1 MKNNYFEILAGVDCA
16 DKIEKKGNFNYLSWP
31 FAIQQVAIKHPDWAY
46 EIKRFDGMPY
56 LKTELGYFVEVSV
69 TIDGIERSEI
79 MPVLDNRNKPVAVP
93 TTFEINTS
101 HKRCL
106 VKAIALHGLGLYIY
120 AGEDLPSEEFREEFS
135 EKEKK
140 QYHQLVSEVNDFGL
154 YDFWLSL
161 PEEKQNALY
170 NSFDEGTKV
179 AMKKQADTLVRSA
192 VNSIIELVAATD
204 LAVENGDDQAI
215 NEAIEDVASYKLI
228 KQMFFKK
235 LGNETQEYIKQ
246 LLKQG

>member
-1 MKNNYFEILAGVDCA
+1 MDKNYFEVLAGVDCA
-16 DKIEKKGNFNYLSWP
+16 DKIEKKGQFNYLSWP
-31 FAIQQVAIKHPDWAY
+31 FAIQQIAIKHPHWTY

-69 TIDGIERSEI
+69 TINGIERSEI
-79 MPVLDNRNKPVAVP
+79 MPVLDNRNKPVATP

-120 AGEDLPSEEFREEFS
+120 AGEDLPSEELREVFS
-135 EKEKK
+135 EHEKK
-140 QYHQLVSEVNDFGL
+140 MYHQLVTDDNDFEL
-154 YDFWLSL
+154 YEFWLTL

-170 NSFDEGTKV
+170 NSFDEGKKV
-179 AMKKQADTLVRSA
+179 AMKKQADKLIKSAIHTLL
-192 VNSIIELVAATD
+192 ELAESTDIAAT
-204 LAVENGDDQAI
+204 NCDDQAI

-228 KQMFFKK
+228 KTMFFKK
-235 LGNETQEYIKQ
+235 LSNETQGYIKQ
-246 LLKQG
+246 LKKAA